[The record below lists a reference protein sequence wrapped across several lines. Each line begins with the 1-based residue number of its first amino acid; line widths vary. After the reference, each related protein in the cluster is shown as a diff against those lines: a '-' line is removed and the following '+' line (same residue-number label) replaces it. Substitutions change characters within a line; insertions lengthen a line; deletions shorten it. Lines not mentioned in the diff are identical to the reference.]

1 MASPPE
7 HVEANRAAWNA
18 RADEYQRKHGQ
29 FLRGDAWG
37 TWQIREAELGL
48 LGDVAGKDVLELGCG
63 AARFSIVL
71 AARGAYCVGLDYSER
86 QLEHARSLGADFP
99 LMHAAAE
106 DVPLPDASFDV
117 IFSDHG
123 ALSWG
128 DPSRV
133 VPEVGRLLR
142 PRGLLVFNVTSPFAR
157 MCLDEEAGHQIDE
170 LLRPY
175 FGLRRIDEG
184 DGAATYN
191 LGYGEWIR
199 LLLANGLAVEGLVE
213 PQPPEGATTTY
224 GIPVEWAKRWP
235 AECIW
240 VARKQA

>member
-1 MASPPE
+1 MAGAPAQ
-7 HVEANRAAWNA
+7 VEANRAAWNA

-29 FLRGDAWG
+29 FLRGGAWG
-37 TWQIREAELGL
+37 TWQIPEAELGL

-63 AARFSIVL
+63 AARFSIAL
-71 AARGAYCVGLDYSER
+71 AARGARCVGLDYSER

-99 LMHAAAE
+99 LVHAAAE
-106 DVPLPDASFDV
+106 SVPLPDASFDAV
-117 IFSDHG
+117 FSDHG

-133 VPEVGRLLR
+133 VPEAARLLR
-142 PRGLLVFNVTSPFAR
+142 PGGLLVFNVTSPLAR
-157 MCLDEEAGHQIDE
+157 MCLDEGADRQIE
-170 LLRPY
+170 TLLLPY
-175 FGLRRIDEG
+175 FGLCRIDEG
-184 DGAATYN
+184 NDAATYN

-199 LLLANGLAVEGLVE
+199 LLRANELAVEDLVE

-224 GIPVEWAKRWP
+224 GIPVEWAMRWP

-240 VARKQA
+240 VCRKA